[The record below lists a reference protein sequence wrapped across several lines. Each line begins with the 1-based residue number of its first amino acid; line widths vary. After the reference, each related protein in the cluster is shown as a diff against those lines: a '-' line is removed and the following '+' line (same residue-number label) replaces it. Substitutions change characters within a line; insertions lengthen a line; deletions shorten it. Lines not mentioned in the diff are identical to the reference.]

1 MIRAILDAVIAARAE
16 KRALAL
22 ATNLQSGAQLAIAE
36 GNELGDLVASPA
48 IRTAAADVLRHD
60 KPATITTNNGTVF
73 VQPFNPPLRM
83 FIVGGVHIAQALA
96 PMAALAGYDV
106 TVNDPRGSFA
116 SRERF
121 PNVALSDQWPDEALA
136 AYAPDSRTAIVTL
149 THDPKLDDP
158 ALALA
163 LRSPAFYIGAL
174 GSRKT
179 HAARL
184 ERLAEQGFSGEE
196 LIRINGPL
204 GLALGGRSPAEI
216 AIATL
221 AQATQA
227 LHANGHRQRSVA

>member
-1 MIRAILDAVIAARAE
+1 MKRAILDAVIAARAE

-22 ATNLQSGAQLAIAE
+22 ATSLKTGAQLAMTDA
-36 GNELGDLVASPA
+36 GNLADLEASEA
-48 IRTAAADVLRHD
+48 ISAAAVNALRHD
-60 KPATITTNNGTVF
+60 KPVTIDDDDGRVF

-96 PMAALAGYDV
+96 PMGVLAGYDV

-116 SRERF
+116 SQERF
-121 PNVALSDQWPDEALA
+121 PSITLCEEWPDEALA
-136 AYAPDSRTAIVTL
+136 AYAPDARTAIVTL

-158 ALALA
+158 ALAVA

-184 ERLAEQGFSGEE
+184 ERLAGLGFSTEE
-196 LIRINGPL
+196 LSRIHGPL

-216 AIATL
+216 AIAAL

-227 LHANGHRQRSVA
+227 LHAGGQKT

>member
-1 MIRAILDAVIAARAE
+1 MKRAILDAVISARAE

-22 ATNLQSGAQLAIAE
+22 ATNLNSGAQLAITKE
-36 GNELGDLVASPA
+36 STFGDLKASPA
-48 IRTAAADVLRHD
+48 INAAAAGALRHD
-60 KPATITTNNGTVF
+60 KPVTVASDDGRVF

-96 PMAALAGYDV
+96 PMGALAGYDV

-116 SRERF
+116 SRDRF
-121 PNVALSDQWPDEALA
+121 PNVALSDEWPDEALA
-136 AYAPDSRTAIVTL
+136 TYAPDHRTAIVTL

-158 ALALA
+158 ALAVA

-184 ERLAEQGFSGEE
+184 DRLAGLGFSDAD
-196 LIRINGPL
+196 IARIHGPL
-204 GLALGGRSPAEI
+204 GLPLGGRSPAEI
-216 AIATL
+216 AIAAL
-221 AQATQA
+221 AQATQS
-227 LHANGHRQRSVA
+227 LHANGQQK

>member
-1 MIRAILDAVIAARAE
+1 MKRAILDAVIAARAQ

-22 ATNLQSGAQLAIAE
+22 ATNLETGAQLAITDA
-36 GNELGDLVASPA
+36 GNLGDLEASAA
-48 IRTAAADVLRHD
+48 ISAAATDALRHD
-60 KPATITTNNGTVF
+60 KPLTITGDDGRVF

-96 PMAALAGYDV
+96 PMGVLAGYDV

-116 SRERF
+116 SQERF
-121 PNVALSDQWPDEALA
+121 PGVTLSDQWPDEALA
-136 AYAPDSRTAIVTL
+136 AYVPDSRTAIVTL

-158 ALALA
+158 ALAVG

-184 ERLAEQGFSGEE
+184 ERLAALGFSDED
-196 LIRINGPL
+196 LSRIHGPL
-204 GLALGGRSPAEI
+204 GLSLGGRSPAEI
-216 AIATL
+216 AIAAL

-227 LHANGHRQRSVA
+227 LHQDGRQK

>member
-1 MIRAILDAVIAARAE
+1 MKRAILDAVIAARAQ

-22 ATNLQSGAQLAIAE
+22 ATNLKSGAQLALTEADS
-36 GNELGDLVASPA
+36 LGDLEASPA
-48 IRTAAADVLRHD
+48 ISAAAANALRHD
-60 KPATITTNNGTVF
+60 KPVTIASNDGPVF

-96 PMAALAGYDV
+96 PMGALAGYDV

-116 SRERF
+116 SQVRF
-121 PNVALSDQWPDEALA
+121 PNVALSEEWPDEALA

-158 ALALA
+158 ALAVA

-184 ERLAEQGFSGEE
+184 ERLTGLGFSDEE
-196 LIRINGPL
+196 LSRIHGPL

-216 AIATL
+216 AIAAL

-227 LHANGHRQRSVA
+227 LHANGQQK